1 MKSTKGI
8 EIDLN
13 EKSKLFEAIQEHGH
27 LVGHYFDLRTVIFH
41 PRHGSSVQRQ
51 LLLVQTGIREVP
63 WNDPLA
69 WALLEVGQEAA

>member
-27 LVGHYFDLRTVIFH
+27 LVGHSCNNVAPVTNLYLGRATTRSH
-41 PRHGSSVQRQ
+41 SSQWSKKKV
-51 LLLVQTGIREVP
+51 VVET
-63 WNDPLA
+63 
-69 WALLEVGQEAA
+69 

>member
-27 LVGHYFDLRTVIFH
+27 LVGHYFDLRSHISSASWVQCSTSTVIGTDRNSQS
-41 PRHGSSVQRQ
+41 PM
-51 LLLVQTGIREVP
+51 E
-63 WNDPLA
+63 
-69 WALLEVGQEAA
+69 